1 MHFVLHAAS
10 VAYGS
15 MMMSSGSGSGS
26 DLLMPMNGTMN
37 DTLMPMNSSGSGSGS
52 GQSPMITNCPVS
64 IPAVSVVPQLG
75 QFSVSISI
83 MLTAMDNDNSSS
95 IVFSVMNPMQG
106 VISNATIE
114 SDGSSLLFMINGD
127 SLNSV
132 AMPMSEF
139 NVTIFASDGLSNS
152 EPCITVVTIQYQ
164 VPSEC
169 VAARTPQ
176 QQSTDQAERQINAIY
191 IPVQQS
197 PSDVS
202 SSNNIL

>member
-37 DTLMPMNSSGSGSGS
+37 DTLMPMNSSGS
-52 GQSPMITNCPVS
+52 

-75 QFSVSISI
+75 QFSVNISI

-132 AMPMSEF
+132 AMPMNEF

-176 QQSTDQAERQINAIY
+176 QQSTEQIERQINAIY

-202 SSNNIL
+202 SSNI